1 MRICVIN
8 PFAGSEHFGRENLE
22 AIAAPGTTFD
32 MCDIG
37 DRYPLTNNQWIY
49 FKNGCTGPTIDR
61 AIDAEREGYDGVF
74 ISCNLDIGLYECRQ
88 MCTIPITA
96 TLESAALTAHMMGRR
111 FSLLSVDDQNGQ
123 IQKMMLEQYQLAQG
137 LVSVRSFGIDAN
149 DLYVER
155 TSPEETHEKVVAT
168 ANRCVEEDGAEV
180 LIAGCTLAGSVLS
193 KERRDNPDPGAAPII
208 DGMLTGFKLAEM
220 MATLGQVGLP
230 PVSRIGIFEQPPPED
245 LAKLRAAQGQPMPS
259 WAVRQALPASRD

>member
-8 PFAGSEHFGRENLE
+8 PFAGTEFYGRENLE
-22 AIAAPGTTFD
+22 AVAAPGTEFA
-32 MCDIG
+32 MFDIG

-49 FKNGCTGPTIDR
+49 FKHSCTGPTIDR
-61 AIDAEREGYDGVF
+61 AIEAEREGYDAVF

-88 MCTIPITA
+88 MCRIPVTA

-111 FSLLSVDDQNGQ
+111 FSLLCVDDQNGQ
-123 IQKMMLEQYQLAQG
+123 IQKMMLEQYQLSQG

-155 TSPEETHEKVVAT
+155 TSPEETREKVLSA
-168 ANRCVEEDGAEV
+168 ARRCVEEDGAEV

-193 KERRDNPDPGAAPII
+193 RQMRESPDEGKAPII
-208 DGMLTGFKLAEM
+208 DGMLTGFKMAEM
-220 MATLGQVGLP
+220 MATLGTVGVP
-230 PVSRIGIFEQPPPED
+230 SVSRIGIFEQPPVED
-245 LAKLRAAQGQPMPS
+245 LRKLRDSQQQPLPP
-259 WAVRQALPASRD
+259 WAS